1 MIVIDKLVE
10 DMEELSDKSSYNS
23 DISTTYK
30 SVCKLT
36 DEYEE
41 ILLDNLTKA
50 TINMLT
56 TEGICKNITMDSNF
70 AKQVRQ
76 QIKIKIECPELTS
89 EDFHNMWLEDMKEK
103 GFTKGDIYSKRNMT
117 HPNIKSYEELNKNIH
132 IKDNIIDNLVGAFV

>member
-10 DMEELSDKSSYNS
+10 DMEELSDKASNNL

-56 TEGICKNITMDSNF
+56 TEGICKDIKMDSTF
-70 AKQVRQ
+70 AKQIRN
-76 QIKIKIECPELTS
+76 QIKMKVKCPELNS
-89 EDFHNMWLEDMKEK
+89 EDFHNMWLEDMREQ
-103 GFTKGDIYSKRNMT
+103 GYVKGDIYSKRNLT
-117 HPNIKSYEELNKNIH
+117 HPNMREYKDLNKNIH
-132 IKDNIIDNLVGAFV
+132 VKDNIIDNLVGAFV